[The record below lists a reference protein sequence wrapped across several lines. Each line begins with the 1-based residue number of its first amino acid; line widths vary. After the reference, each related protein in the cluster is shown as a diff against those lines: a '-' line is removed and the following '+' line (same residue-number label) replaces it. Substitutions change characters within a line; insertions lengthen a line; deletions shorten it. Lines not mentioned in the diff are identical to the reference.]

1 MPQAKLPDINA
12 AWVRY
17 KNYALECIDKK
28 NYPGA
33 VAAVNGINA
42 MLPENYRVKID
53 TDNYKELTQDN
64 IFVVCT
70 DCEKRFKYDDIRI
83 MNLIIPRIFNK
94 PSVTERV
101 WICTSCNFHN
111 KVANTK
117 MIKQV
122 HEKPF
127 YYKVIPEAPEQ
138 MDGILNRK
146 KYHNEMTKW
155 LYNSLEELDH
165 QLGKYREEYK
175 PIDELDETGYFVG
188 EEENDED

>member
-17 KNYALECIDKK
+17 KNYALECIDGK

-42 MLPENYRVKID
+42 MLPTIYRVKID
-53 TDNYKELTQDN
+53 SDEFKQLTQDN
-64 IFVVCT
+64 VLVVCT
-70 DCEKRFKYDDIRI
+70 DCTKQFKIDEIKVLE
-83 MNLIIPRIFNK
+83 LIIPRIFNK
-94 PSVTERV
+94 VEKTERV
-101 WICTSCNFHN
+101 WICTECSFHN

-127 YYKVIPEAPEQ
+127 YYKVIPEPPEQ
-138 MDGILNRK
+138 IDGILNRK

-155 LYNSLEELDH
+155 LYNALEELDH

-175 PIDELDETGYFVG
+175 PADEDDDSAGYFVG
-188 EEENDED
+188 EEPED